1 MRSSMVIRSRHLEH
15 RQPGANEAHLERQQD
30 HPGEVWRRALK
41 GTLVKRVA
49 LLAPLLLGTSGCG
62 LTASPSLPFYGAYFP
77 SWLLCA
83 AFGILASVLVR
94 IFLIRLGVD
103 EGIPFRT
110 LVYIALACLI
120 AFVLAATVFGR

>member
-1 MRSSMVIRSRHLEH
+1 MRSNMVIRSRHLEH

-83 AFGILASVLVR
+83 AFGILASVFVR
-94 IFLIRLGVD
+94 ILLIRLGVD